1 MMLAE
6 TTINYY
12 PIIGA
17 ILLCFG
23 CGLALIRGGQWYLSR
38 KPSDPES
45 SRNSDQPA
53 PRGFAAHASL
63 ICNTAPAATPAIR
76 EQYLLGAL
84 TEAQVLRAECER
96 LASHVEYEVAK

>member
-1 MMLAE
+1 MTE
-6 TTINYY
+6 TTINWP

-17 ILLCFG
+17 IIFAFGGGLGIWQGGRWLLN
-23 CGLALIRGGQWYLSR
+23 R
-38 KPSDPES
+38 KTKDPATKQ
-45 SRNSDQPA
+45 NSDKPA
-53 PRGFAAHASL
+53 PRGFAEHAAL

-76 EQYLLGAL
+76 EQYLLDAL